1 MTTVTTPET
10 VEPAGGAPRP
20 APLGVRML
28 RQAGRF
34 TILWLL
40 IILAVVL
47 SLTSPHF
54 LSSGNIESILRQASF
69 VGIAGAGMTILMVA
83 GDFDLS
89 IGSMLAVCSIAA
101 ASAVPL
107 LGLPGGLLA
116 GVATGVVL
124 AIVNGLIVTRL
135 RVPTLVATL
144 GTMYV
149 FLALGFIV
157 SGGSIKAVTDES
169 YLLLN
174 FVNVGPLPLSFVI
187 ALIVFAV
194 CGAILHLTSFGRLV
208 RAVGTSAPAAI
219 AAGIPVRRVR
229 MVAFVVVGV
238 CVAIAGFLQTAQLS
252 SASPTVGTGF
262 ELNVIAAVVLGGTSL
277 SGGRGTLFGSLCG
290 ALFFA
295 VLNNGMNLWG
305 VGSYWQYV
313 ATGGVVIVALALDSG
328 RTVLERRA
336 ARA

>member
-1 MTTVTTPET
+1 V
-10 VEPAGGAPRP
+10 
-20 APLGVRML
+20 

-47 SLTSPHF
+47 AFTSPHF

-89 IGSMLAVCSIAA
+89 IGSMLAVCSIAS

-107 LGLPGGLLA
+107 LGVPGGLLA
-116 GVATGVVL
+116 GVATGAVL
-124 AIVNGLIVTRL
+124 ALANGVIVTRL

-157 SGGSIKAVTDES
+157 SGGSIRAVTDES

-174 FVNVGPLPLSFVI
+174 FVNIGPLPLSFVI

-208 RAVGTSAPAAI
+208 RAVGTSAPAAV

-313 ATGGVVIVALALDSG
+313 ATGAVVIVALALDSG
-328 RTVLERRA
+328 RKVLERRA
-336 ARA
+336 SRSL